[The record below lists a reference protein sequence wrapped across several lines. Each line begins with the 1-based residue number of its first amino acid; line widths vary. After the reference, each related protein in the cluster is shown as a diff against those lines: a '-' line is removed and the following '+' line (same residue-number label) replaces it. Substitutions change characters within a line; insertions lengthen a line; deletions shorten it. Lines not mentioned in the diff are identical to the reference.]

1 MAQRV
6 YLAVSPS
13 RHFCNSIR
21 NISPVERETVAHGHH
36 TRGQQWQWQCGG
48 SCPAADRIYSGQIFN
63 NELTH
68 DSRKRIDTRNVAR
81 SVAYCKL
88 SKLLDSTRELRKDQ
102 STGRGRFRRRLNQ
115 VLQAVNNHAV
125 VGDIL
130 IQGQSGTAALVWSSI
145 RLLLR
150 VTWSYARPLFLCL
163 LNRALLGRLRRDRM
177 R

>member
-1 MAQRV
+1 V
-6 YLAVSPS
+6 EVAVWGKMFRGCAGMRRLWYVGFSRPQNAPS
-13 RHFCNSIR
+13 RASA
-21 NISPVERETVAHGHH
+21 SPT
-36 TRGQQWQWQCGG
+36 
-48 SCPAADRIYSGQIFN
+48 SYCPAPDGIYSGQIFN

-130 IQGQSGTAALVWSSI
+130 IQGQGGTAALVWSSI

>member
-1 MAQRV
+1 
-6 YLAVSPS
+6 VSPS

-21 NISPVERETVAHGHH
+21 NISPVEREIVAHGQY

-48 SCPAADRIYSGQIFN
+48 RCFAGLGCGGRGTYSRPQNAPLRVSASPLPTVRHLTAFTPGQIFN

-68 DSRKRIDTRNVAR
+68 DPKKRIDTRNVAR
-81 SVAYCKL
+81 SIAYCKL
-88 SKLLDSTRELRKDQ
+88 SKLLDSTRELQKDQ

-130 IQGQSGTAALVWSSI
+130 IQGQGGTAALVWSFI

-150 VTWSYARPLFLCL
+150 VT
-163 LNRALLGRLRRDRM
+163 
-177 R
+177 